1 MLNEEIQ
8 HTQIAE
14 RIRNLH
20 IRRKEILS
28 LPAEKALDEIL
39 DSPQP
44 AAMVHSFPEEDFF
57 FLIHDIGVED
67 SIELLSLAS
76 DRQWEYIFDVEIW
89 ERDKISMNAVT
100 QWLDLLLRAD
110 PDRVIRWLLKDKLEM
125 TEFYLFKNVE
135 VMVREHDQ
143 DPSDF
148 GEGFF
153 TVDDVFYIRLID
165 EPYDH
170 QLEDKEKRDEVASE
184 ILHRLAMFD
193 HVIYQRV
200 LFEFMTVQGAEAEE
214 EAFRLRNQRLAEKGF
229 MPFDEAVGIYQPL
242 KVNDLKDP
250 GYLKRLRFSHEAQ
263 YETNLY
269 APVPFYSVGMLKQ
282 DNLFTRS
289 LQEIKTD
296 EILQQLQSEFAS
308 LCNQII
314 SADQKIIREREE
326 LRGVVK
332 KACGYVSLGLEHISV
347 KYSEKAVNRSAAL
360 IQKIPLSRIF
370 RVGYGFAL
378 RLKWRAQKWQ
388 KQSWFSQE
396 NLPLSFWGEEWLGV
410 LGGLLI
416 KKPLYFDN
424 YKTGVIYREFESLN
438 DIRETETVLSEIMAA
453 DRLFSLMKISP
464 VPVPGRFVTYKN
476 FMLTLWARHC
486 LALTQEPLPVKSDE
500 FKNFFEELWE
510 RGSGFEVRSSGNSAD
525 LEPRK
530 VKTSAKESFLKWLSD
545 ASGEDIYD
553 ITRQSGRT
561 LETLFQEIE
570 SEYGEVSTKHLK
582 SKYISLFLVRG

>member
-1 MLNEEIQ
+1 MDIQ
-8 HTQIAE
+8 NRQITE
-14 RIRNLH
+14 QIRNLH

-39 DSPQP
+39 DFPQS

-76 DRQWEYIFDVEIW
+76 DRQWEYILDVEIW
-89 ERDKISMNAVT
+89 EQDKISINSLT
-100 QWLDLLLRAD
+100 KWLDLLMKAD
-110 PDRVIRWLLKDKLEM
+110 PNRVIRWLLKDKLEM
-125 TEFYLFKNVE
+125 AEFYLFKNVE

-148 GEGFF
+148 GDGFF
-153 TVDDVFYIRLID
+153 TVDDIFYIRLID
-165 EPYDH
+165 SPYGYEVSDR
-170 QLEDKEKRDEVASE
+170 EKRDEVASE

-200 LFEFMTVQGAEAEE
+200 LFEFMTVLSAETEE

-242 KVNDLKDP
+242 KVKDLKDP
-250 GYLKRLRFSHEAQ
+250 GFLKRLRFPNAAYSEA
-263 YETNLY
+263 NPY

-296 EILQQLQSEFAS
+296 EILQQLQSEFAG

-326 LRGVVK
+326 LRGIVK
-332 KACGYVSLGLEHISV
+332 KACGYLSLGLEHISV

-388 KQSWFSQE
+388 KQSWFSQKK
-396 NLPLSFWGEEWLGV
+396 LPLGFWGEEWLGV

-438 DIRETETVLSEIMAA
+438 DIRETETVLSEMMAM
-453 DRLFSLMKISP
+453 DRLFSLMKITP
-464 VPVPGRFVTYKN
+464 LPVPGRLLTYKN

-486 LALTQEPLPVKSDE
+486 LALTQESLPLRSDE
-500 FKNFFEELWE
+500 FKRFFEELWE
-510 RGSGFEVRSSGNSAD
+510 SS
-525 LEPRK
+525 EKPKK
-530 VKTSAKESFLKWLSD
+530 VKLSAKESFLKWLSD
-545 ASGEDIYD
+545 ASGEDIYE
-553 ITRQSGRT
+553 ITQQSGRT
-561 LETLFQEIE
+561 FEKLFQEIE
-570 SEYGEVSTKHLK
+570 SEYGEVSTRHLEA
-582 SKYISLFLVRG
+582 KYISLFLVRG